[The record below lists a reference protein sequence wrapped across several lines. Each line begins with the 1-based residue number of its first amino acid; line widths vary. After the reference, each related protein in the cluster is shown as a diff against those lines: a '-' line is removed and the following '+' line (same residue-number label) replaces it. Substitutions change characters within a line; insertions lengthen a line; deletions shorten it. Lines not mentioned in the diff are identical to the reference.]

1 MQSVVVVSRQL
12 AARNMYLLL
21 ELHYQEN
28 KQNVQSWSSWSF
40 VARSEAPS
48 GKCAQL
54 SHEKP

>member
-28 KQNVQSWSSWSF
+28 KQNVQS
-40 VARSEAPS
+40 
-48 GKCAQL
+48 
-54 SHEKP
+54 